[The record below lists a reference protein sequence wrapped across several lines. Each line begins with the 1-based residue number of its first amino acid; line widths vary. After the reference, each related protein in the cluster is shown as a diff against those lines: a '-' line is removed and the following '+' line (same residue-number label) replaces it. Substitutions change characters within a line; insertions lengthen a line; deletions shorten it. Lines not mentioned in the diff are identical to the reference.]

1 RAREKG
7 IKTRVIHN
15 ASVMGAAGSSGLHL
29 YNFGATVSIPF
40 FTEGWKP
47 TSFMD
52 KLEYNRGGDM
62 HTLCLLD
69 IKVREPDFEAMM
81 KGKEVYLPPRYMTVN
96 QAVEQIIESLPAR
109 ESEFK
114 ILEKTL
120 CIGMARLGHDD
131 QCIKAGT
138 LEELRE
144 EEFGGP
150 LHCFIVCAEEVHE
163 LELEAVE
170 EFIVEGSSW
179 KTEKK

>member
-1 RAREKG
+1 
-7 IKTRVIHN
+7 
-15 ASVMGAAGSSGLHL
+15 
-29 YNFGATVSIPF
+29 
-40 FTEGWKP
+40 
-47 TSFMD
+47 
-52 KLEYNRGGDM
+52 
-62 HTLCLLD
+62 
-69 IKVREPDFEAMM
+69 
-81 KGKEVYLPPRYMTVN
+81 
-96 QAVEQIIESLPAR
+96 
-109 ESEFK
+109 
-114 ILEKTL
+114 
-120 CIGMARLGHDD
+120 MARLGHDD